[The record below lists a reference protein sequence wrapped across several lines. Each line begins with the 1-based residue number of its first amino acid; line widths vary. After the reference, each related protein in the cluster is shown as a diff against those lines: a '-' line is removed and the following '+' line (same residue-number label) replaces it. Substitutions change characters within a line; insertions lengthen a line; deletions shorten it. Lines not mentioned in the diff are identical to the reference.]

1 MTDRVIPASAP
12 AGAPGDPAIEPSVRI
27 LPLGGLGEIG
37 LNMMLLES
45 GEDLLAV
52 DCGLMFPDDEM
63 PGVDYVI
70 PDFSYLLARREQV
83 RGVILTH
90 AHEDHIGALPYLL
103 RELDVPV
110 YGPRMAL
117 ALAGER
123 LREHGLLD
131 RARLVPVEPR
141 RAFDVGGFRV
151 EPIRVTHS
159 VVDGLGY
166 GIETPVGTLVHTGDF
181 KFDSNPIDGER
192 SDYHRL
198 AELGERGVLCLMAD
212 STNVDRPGTTPSE
225 HEVGRALGDRF
236 RRAPGRVIV
245 ATFASHVHRIQQ
257 VLDLAA
263 TFGRKVALL
272 GRSMET
278 NVRLAAELGYL
289 RVPDGTLLSL
299 EDLSAL
305 PPYRQVIISTGSQG
319 EPNSALALMAAA
331 EHKYLRVGEGDLVI
345 LSARVIPGHE
355 RTVTRVVN
363 QLLRQGAEVLWEEVA
378 FVHVSGHASQDELR
392 LMLSLVRPQFFIPV
406 HGEYRHLLAHGRLA
420 QEVGLPAEHVF
431 VVEDGQ
437 GLELTKTGARAL
449 ERVPL
454 ARVLVDGKGVGD
466 VGPVVLRD
474 RQLLAEDGM
483 VVVAVTVDRAHRR
496 ARRGA
501 GDRLAGLG
509 LRARG
514 RGRAGG
520 GEDGGPGGP
529 RRGAERVAAR
539 ARGPGRSPPRHAPP
553 LHHPAV
559 RPEADRAAGGPGRL
573 MAKARPPK
581 PKIAARWLREAQ
593 GVVALGL
600 AAYLGVALLS
610 YDPALRWVDQEAR
623 VGVVG
628 LWVGWALFTT
638 VGYAAYLVPVMLM
651 VWAFAAFTR
660 PLAVGTLSI
669 SRRGRARA
677 PGRHGTP
684 GPALGAGA
692 RRLAPPGRVARLGR
706 GGDAPPHP
714 G

>member
-1 MTDRVIPASAP
+1 MTDRVIPASTP

-37 LNMMLLES
+37 LNMMMLEA

-63 PGVDYVI
+63 PGIDYVI
-70 PDFSYLLARREQV
+70 PDFSPLLAKRDQV

-123 LREHGLLD
+123 LREHGLQD

-151 EPIRVTHS
+151 EPLRVTHS

-166 GIETPVGTLVHTGDF
+166 GIETPVGTIVHTGDF
-181 KFDSNPIDGER
+181 KFDPNPIDGER
-192 SDYHRL
+192 TDYHRL

-212 STNVDRPGTTPSE
+212 STNVDRPGTTLSE
-225 HEVGRALGDRF
+225 REVGRALTDRV

-257 VLDLAA
+257 ILDLAV

-278 NVRLAAELGYL
+278 SVRLAAEHGYL
-289 RVPDGTLLSL
+289 RVPDGVLLPL
-299 EDLSAL
+299 EELSGL
-305 PPYRQVIISTGSQG
+305 PAYRQVIISTGSQG

-331 EHKYLRVGEGDLVI
+331 EHKYLRVTEGDLVI
-345 LSARVIPGHE
+345 LSARIIPGHE
-355 RTVTRVVN
+355 RTVMRVVN
-363 QLLRQGAEVLWEEVA
+363 QLLRQGAEVLWDGVA

-392 LMLSLVRPQFFIPV
+392 LMLNLVRPQFFVPV

-420 QEVGLPAEHVF
+420 QEVGVPAEHVF

-437 GLELTKTGARAL
+437 GIELTKTSARVL

-454 ARVLVDGKGVGD
+454 LRVLVDGKGVGD

-474 RQLLAEDGM
+474 RQLLAEDGT
-483 VVVAVTVDRAHRR
+483 VIVAVTVDRASG
-496 ARRGA
+496 AIVAGPEIVSRGWVY
-501 GDRLAGLG
+501 
-509 LRARG
+509 
-514 RGRAGG
+514 
-520 GEDGGPGGP
+520 E
-529 RRGAERVAAR
+529 
-539 ARGPGRSPPRHAPP
+539 
-553 LHHPAV
+553 
-559 RPEADRAAGGPGRL
+559 
-573 MAKARPPK
+573 
-581 PKIAARWLREAQ
+581 REAQ
-593 GVVALGL
+593 AVLEDARAAVREAL
-600 AAYLGVALLS
+600 AERRETPLGREALVALLRGTVRRFITQR
-610 YDPALRWVDQEAR
+610 YDRKP
-623 VGVVG
+623 VV
-628 LWVGWALFTT
+628 L
-638 VGYAAYLVPVMLM
+638 PVVLE
-651 VWAFAAFTR
+651 V
-660 PLAVGTLSI
+660 
-669 SRRGRARA
+669 
-677 PGRHGTP
+677 
-684 GPALGAGA
+684 
-692 RRLAPPGRVARLGR
+692 
-706 GGDAPPHP
+706 
-714 G
+714 